1 MIITRKTGLKLIRA
15 KKAQHVCLVTCGT
28 STGDRLYVCITRSDL
43 QRTDHFPA
51 IYKDQR
57 ESALS
62 RRRRDADALAAH
74 EFACGC

>member
-15 KKAQHVCLVTCGT
+15 KKAQHLGLVTCGT
-28 STGDRLYVCITRSDL
+28 ATGDRLFVCITRCDL

-57 ESALS
+57 
-62 RRRRDADALAAH
+62 RVAA
-74 EFACGC
+74 